1 VTYIALII
9 GGSLGTLLRYFVGYF
24 CNTHFGTTFPYG
36 TFLVNISGSF
46 LIGIVFALSE
56 PFSMSHNMR
65 LFLFTG
71 FFGGFTTFSAFSLD
85 TLHLVQAQN
94 YKLAFLYV
102 FGTNVVG
109 IILVFIGYYLTKTV
123 LK

>member
-1 VTYIALII
+1 MTYIALII
-9 GGSLGTLLRYFVGYF
+9 GGSLGTLSRYFIGYY
-24 CNTHFGTTFPYG
+24 CNTHWGMTFPYG
-36 TFLVNISGSF
+36 TSLVNVIGSF

-71 FFGGFTTFSAFSLD
+71 FFGGFTTFSTFSLD
-85 TLHLVQAQN
+85 TMHLIQAQN
-94 YKLAFLYV
+94 YKLAFLY
-102 FGTNVVG
+102 FAGTNVLS
-109 IILVFIGYYLTKTV
+109 IALVFTGYYLTKLI